1 MMLTK
6 TPATDSNNRQL
17 ILRSRLSA
25 SVLALTAALA
35 AGGVPAWAS
44 AATTAA
50 VDADSSGAAAPVS
63 DLVVTAKRTGTVEGA
78 LKEKQDDVAVT
89 SIMSAEE
96 ISERPGA
103 TIVDVLSHLP
113 GISTFSDMGLGQAS
127 TGQAEYI
134 TIRGIDSSYNAYT
147 LNGVRAPQADPSS
160 RALSLKMVPPY
171 GIESVAVVKTPTPD
185 MDGDAIGGI
194 VDIRTPNAFDFSGP
208 MLRAT
213 VNSNL
218 SGFASELGAPSAGG
232 GFQIEAARRFGPD
245 DQFGIYVGA
254 YYGKSNSAG
263 EAVEALGY
271 VPTLRSQEPAGL
283 QNTVISQSTPQ
294 TNLAAA
300 TGGLSATGVRFD
312 YYNNYITRFGGNIAL
327 DWRSN
332 DTRLYLVSSYAS
344 YQDTSYDTQH
354 DIIGAG
360 LTAYG
365 PTGTSATY
373 DPTGTIPGSFWQSRN
388 QDEHLATFKLGGESK
403 LDRLTL
409 TYDGSVGYSDIQE
422 PNYVT
427 ASMYG
432 VDLSNVSDGFT
443 VNTSN
448 PAHVAFQYN
457 SPAVATVGP
466 NNETTDQ
473 VWKYQGNNAGSSNLT
488 YGGRMDA
495 HYRVEQGVLDF
506 VQAGVN
512 IQIADRNQFD
522 HPFFTNGPFG
532 FGGGGQNFA
541 ILGPAGQI
549 PSTSFFPFGP
559 TVASLPGYNI
569 SFMGGNYPGPF
580 KIYNPGYLT
589 SQIVPL
595 AYTNQF
601 AANGQGNP
609 GLYTQNDF
617 NNQTVKGEE
626 DVYATYVE
634 ANLKYHDWAAIVGL
648 RYEDTD
654 FDFSQ
659 WMDQT
664 ATTGHF
670 QTTSRSYGEVLPSLL
685 VTWRPDP
692 SMVFRADIRE
702 SFARP
707 AFGLFAAPISVST
720 NPLTNQII
728 GASEGNP
735 NLKPATA
742 INYDLAAELY
752 GAHGDIIEISAY
764 YKQIHNFI
772 FPATVSG
779 GLPATGSTSQTIDGI
794 LLSIPE
800 NGKDAS
806 LEGFELDVRHKLVGL
821 PGLLDGFGVGGSLTV
836 QHSDA
841 NPNLIGHPGNTWLP
855 RAPELIYNLDLFYQK
870 YGVRSDLSFQYTG
883 LQLDGIAST
892 GLDEYLQP
900 QQSLDLSISY
910 PIEGVLIAFSAKNLL
925 NDIEFY
931 KTLGKGTQYLGT
943 QDGGGNGSWV
953 ETGRFFTLSASYRW

>member
-1 MMLTK
+1 MTSLI
-6 TPATDSNNRQL
+6 ATGSFMRA
-17 ILRSRLSA
+17 RAGRRRHSA
-25 SVLALTAALA
+25 SLLALGAALIAGAAHAQSTPQA
-35 AGGVPAWAS
+35 AGTPH
-44 AATTAA
+44 AAGSG
-50 VDADSSGAAAPVS
+50 DAEV
-63 DLVVTAKRTGTVEGA
+63 VVTGKHAGSVEAA
-78 LKEKQDDVAVT
+78 LREKQADVAVT
-89 SIMSAEE
+89 AIMSAEE
-96 ISERPGA
+96 ISQRPGA

-113 GISTFSDMGLGQAS
+113 GISAFSDMGLGQAS

-208 MLRAT
+208 MMKVS
-213 VNSNL
+213 VNGNL
-218 SGFASELGAPSAGG
+218 SGFASELGAPSGG
-232 GFQIEAARRFGPD
+232 GGVQAEAARRFGPG
-245 DQFGIYVGA
+245 DQFGVYVGA
-254 YYGKSNSAG
+254 YYDRSNSAG
-263 EAVEALGY
+263 EAVEVLGY
-271 VPTLRSQEPAGL
+271 VPTLRAQEPASL
-283 QNTVISQSTPQ
+283 QNNTGISQSTVQ
-294 TNLAAA
+294 TDLAAA

-312 YYNNYITRFGGNIAL
+312 YYNNDITRFGGNIAL

-332 DTRLYLVSSYAS
+332 NTKLYLVTSYAS
-344 YQDTSYDTQH
+344 YEDKSYDTQH

-365 PTGTSATY
+365 PSGTSATY
-373 DPTGTIPGSFWQSRN
+373 DPTGTIPGSYWQSRN

-403 LDRLTL
+403 FDRLTL
-409 TYDGSVGYSDIQE
+409 TYNASVGYSDIEE

-432 VDLSNVSDGFT
+432 VDLSNVFDGFT
-443 VNTSN
+443 VNASN
-448 PAHVAFQYN
+448 PAHVAFQYLN
-457 SPAVATVGP
+457 PAVATIGP
-466 NNETTDQ
+466 NNQTTDQ
-473 VWKYQGNNAGSSNLT
+473 LWKYQGNNEGSSSLN

-495 HYRVEQGVLDF
+495 HYRIEQGVLDF
-506 VQAGVN
+506 VQAGFNV
-512 IQIADRNQFD
+512 QIADRNQFD

-532 FGGGGQNFA
+532 FGGGGQNYA
-541 ILGPAGQI
+541 ILSPTGQV
-549 PSTSFFPFGP
+549 PTSSFFPYGP

-580 KIYNPGYLT
+580 KIYNAAYLT
-589 SQIVPL
+589 NQILPL
-595 AYTNQF
+595 AYTSQF
-601 AANGQGNP
+601 GANGALNP
-609 GLYTQNDF
+609 GAYTENDY

-626 DVYATYVE
+626 DVYAAYVE
-634 ANLKYHDWAAIVGL
+634 ANFKYQDWAAIVGL

-664 ATTGHF
+664 ATSGHF

-707 AFGLFAAPISVST
+707 AFGLFAAPISVTT
-720 NPLTNQII
+720 NPQTGQIVS
-728 GASEGNP
+728 ANEGNP
-735 NLKPATA
+735 ALKPATA
-742 INYDLAAELY
+742 VNYDLAAEFY
-752 GAHGDIIEISAY
+752 GPHGDIIEVSAY
-764 YKQIHNFI
+764 YKQIHDFI
-772 FPATVSG
+772 FPATVAG

-794 LLSIPE
+794 LLNIPE
-800 NGKDAS
+800 NGKDAT

-821 PGLLDGFGVGGSLTV
+821 PGPLDGFGVGGSLTV

-841 NPNLIGHPGNTWLP
+841 NPNLPGHPGNTWLP

-870 YGVRSDLSFQYTG
+870 YGVRSDLSWQYTG

-892 GLDEYLQP
+892 GLDEYLQA
-900 QQSLDLSISY
+900 QQSLDFSISY
-910 PIEGVLIAFSAKNLL
+910 PIEGVTIAFTAKNLL

-931 KTLGKGTQYLGT
+931 KTLGKSKQYLGT